1 YGLDSIIT
9 MELINKL
16 EEDLGQL
23 PQTLFFE
30 YENIEE
36 LTEYFL
42 ESHHEKMIEIV
53 GLAGCDNVVHGQ
65 ETEEVSW
72 NEGIKQPI
80 SRDHLKEKVTYYL
93 KEQIS
98 LYTKIPVSS
107 IEEDVPM
114 EAYGLDSIITMELI
128 NKLEED
134 LGQLPQTLFF
144 EYENIEELT
153 EYFLESHHEKM
164 IEIV

>member
-1 YGLDSIIT
+1 
-9 MELINKL
+9 M
-16 EEDLGQL
+16 
-23 PQTLFFE
+23 
-30 YENIEE
+30 
-36 LTEYFL
+36 
-42 ESHHEKMIEIV
+42 
-53 GLAGCDNVVHGQ
+53 
-65 ETEEVSW
+65 
-72 NEGIKQPI
+72 
-80 SRDHLKEKVTYYL
+80 
-93 KEQIS
+93 S

-153 EYFLESHHEKM
+153 
-164 IEIV
+164 